1 MHQNSNMRISASRLY
16 EDLHADSHDL
26 MYCAMTYIARCGGPT
41 IIGSP
46 DDLGNLLASRG
57 PMLEWLLGRPD
68 RDKILE
74 GYGEYL
80 ERWSPVFND

>member
-1 MHQNSNMRISASRLY
+1 MSIRASRLY
-16 EDLHADSHDL
+16 QDLHADSRDL
-26 MYCAMTYIARCGGPT
+26 MYRAMMYIARCGGPT

-46 DDLGNLLASRG
+46 DARTNLLASRG

-68 RDKILE
+68 RGRILE
-74 GYGEYL
+74 EYAEYL